1 MKEIGHWINGKHVAG
16 TSGRF
21 ADVYNPATGEVQARV
36 ALASPADVDAAVSA
50 AHAAFPAWAATTPLN
65 RARVLFKFKELLEA
79 HADEIAAA
87 AVYLSSDEAAYVTGQ
102 TLHVNGGMA
111 MI

>member
-1 MKEIGHWINGKHVAG
+1 MRFKPESLDKLVKLTKFEQYTEATNALLDGRGDAWATLV
-16 TSGRF
+16 SGGPGF
-21 ADVYNPATGEVQARV
+21 I
-36 ALASPADVDAAVSA
+36 ASPMTDVLNDQQREAILGRI
-50 AHAAFPAWAATTPLN
+50 PAGRLGSG
-65 RARVLFKFKELLEA
+65 
-79 HADEIAAA
+79 DEIAAA